1 MIRLENISKT
11 FVLRGKRKVV
21 ARNIDITFPSRRSV
35 ALLGRNGAG
44 KSTLMR
50 IISGIMRPDTGRVVS
65 NGSISWPVGYGGS
78 FNSEM
83 TGAQNVRF
91 IARIYGVDSDD
102 LIGIVRDFAELGPHF
117 EMPLRSYSSGMR
129 SRLAFGLSMAVP
141 FDTYLI
147 DEVSAP
153 GDAAFRAKS
162 NAVFKERM
170 RHSGAIVVSHSLS
183 LVRRMCEHGAV
194 LEKGRLTYFT
204 DIEEAIRYHLE
215 LMEIP
220 PDAA

>member
-11 FVLRGKRKVV
+11 FVLRGQRKVV
-21 ARNIDITFPSRRSV
+21 ARNINVTFPSRTSV

-50 IISGIMRPDTGRVVS
+50 IISGVMRPDTGRVIS
-65 NGSISWPVGYGGS
+65 DGTISWPVGYGGS
-78 FNSEM
+78 FNAEM

-102 LIGIVRDFAELGPHF
+102 LTEIVRDFAELGPHF

-153 GDAAFRAKS
+153 GDAAFKAKS

-170 RHSGAIVVSHSLS
+170 RTSAAIVVSHSLG
-183 LVRRMCEHGAV
+183 LVRRYCEQGAV
-194 LEKGRLTYFT
+194 LEKGSLTYFT
-204 DIEEAIRYHLE
+204 DLEEAIRYHLE
-215 LMEIP
+215 LMEISP
-220 PDAA
+220 QAA